1 MSSIYTR
8 YTCTSIISI
17 YSASTC
23 IGSISYAVTTVQKF
37 MKLTN
42 NMNKYFTRLVINLCM
57 NLSSTKVHTIFRK
70 SSQVGGQ
77 IKRKVACKSKT
88 CIKL

>member
-1 MSSIYTR
+1 
-8 YTCTSIISI
+8 
-17 YSASTC
+17 
-23 IGSISYAVTTVQKF
+23 

-77 IKRKVACKSKT
+77 IKRKVECKSKT
-88 CIKL
+88 CIELWLFGQGLKCEILLTVLDDEPLFCTDLSKSLGR